1 MAEKKLR
8 IKQVRSKIGH
18 PKDQKQTLAALGLRK
33 INHTREVVA
42 NPQILGMIEK
52 VKHLISV
59 EEI

>member
-18 PKDQKQTLAALGLRK
+18 PIDQKRTLAALGLKK

-42 NPQILGMIEK
+42 TPQILGMIDK
-52 VKHLISV
+52 VKHLITV